1 MLPKKTIS
9 KSRAT
14 ENVKNFRKELKEK
27 AWNRV
32 ANSKI
37 PDLVRMGMLMSNALA
52 LLSSQIDA
60 RIRAELRAEGMQ
72 AKANGGDGDMEA
84 FGYDGRIQGGGIG

>member
-1 MLPKKTIS
+1 METMTSKPKITKEQA
-9 KSRAT
+9 K
-14 ENVKNFRKELKEK
+14 ENLKAFRKELKEK
-27 AWNRV
+27 AWSRV

-60 RIRAELRAEGMQ
+60 RIRAELRAEGM
-72 AKANGGDGDMEA
+72 
-84 FGYDGRIQGGGIG
+84 